1 MRLLVKGEAWGFN
14 FFLASHWTGAFF
26 ALGFVIDG
34 FMR

>member
-1 MRLLVKGEAWGFN
+1 MRLLVKEEARGFN

-34 FMR
+34 LMH